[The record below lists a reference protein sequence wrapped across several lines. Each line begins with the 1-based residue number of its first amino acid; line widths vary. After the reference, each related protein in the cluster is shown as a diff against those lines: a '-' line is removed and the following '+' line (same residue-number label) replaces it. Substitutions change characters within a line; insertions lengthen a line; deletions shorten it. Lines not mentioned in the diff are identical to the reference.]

1 MPGRIGVVLPIWRRS
16 WRTPHAAEAE
26 VYCQYG
32 SCRVRRLDSPADCFA
47 CPERSNDFVRAKFA
61 SRIQGPSENTVP
73 GSKGSGDDL
82 ISRHPSSRPM
92 SLFQPIPNAGGA
104 DSTRP
109 LADRMRPRT
118 LEEYAGQEHLIGPG
132 KPLRVQIERDDSGS
146 MIFWGPP
153 GTGKTTLAKIIAN
166 MTKAEFI
173 EFSAVLAGIK
183 EIKQVM
189 ADAERARQY
198 GTRTIVFIDEIHRFN
213 KAQQDAFLPHVE
225 KGNIRLI
232 GATTENPSFEIN
244 SALLSRCRVYVLQPL
259 GEEQIV
265 TLLRR
270 ALTDGE
276 HGLGA
281 MNVTASDEVLQKI
294 ASYTSGDARSAYN
307 VLEVAVG
314 LAKASLLPNSGRDG
328 APIADP
334 VEITDD
340 IVRDALQKR
349 ILLYDK
355 TGEEHYNLI
364 SALHKSVRNSDPDA
378 ALYWLGRMLEAG
390 EDPLYVARRV
400 VRMAVEDIG
409 LADPNALSLCMAARD
424 AVDFIGMPEGN
435 LALAQAVVYLSV
447 APKSNALYTAYGDVQ
462 KDVEQTAAEAVP
474 LHLRN
479 APTSLMKGLGYG
491 RGYEYAHDLEGKV
504 ADMQCLPDNL
514 RDRVYYRPT
523 NEGIEKRI
531 RERMEEIKRQR
542 SEAAEASLT
551 RKKES

>member
-1 MPGRIGVVLPIWRRS
+1 MG
-16 WRTPHAAEAE
+16 
-26 VYCQYG
+26 
-32 SCRVRRLDSPADCFA
+32 
-47 CPERSNDFVRAKFA
+47 
-61 SRIQGPSENTVP
+61 
-73 GSKGSGDDL
+73 
-82 ISRHPSSRPM
+82 
-92 SLFQPIPNAGGA
+92 LFQPTPNADTA
-104 DSTRP
+104 PDRTRP

-132 KPLRVQIERDDSGS
+132 KPLRTQIERDDTGS
-146 MIFWGPP
+146 LIFWGPP
-153 GTGKTTLAKIIAN
+153 GTGKTTLAKIIAS

-198 GTRTIVFIDEIHRFN
+198 GTRTLVFIDEIHRFN

-244 SALLSRCRVYVLQPL
+244 SALLSRTRVYVLQPL
-259 GEEQIV
+259 TEDQIV
-265 TLLRR
+265 QLLKR
-270 ALTDGE
+270 ALADE
-276 HGLGA
+276 ERGLGA
-281 MNVTASDEVLQKI
+281 MKLRASDDVLKKI

-307 VLEVAVG
+307 VLEVAAG
-314 LAKASLLPNSGRDG
+314 LATSPLLGKDARDG
-328 APIADP
+328 APLLP
-334 VEITDD
+334 EITDD

-349 ILLYDK
+349 TLLYDK
-355 TGEEHYNLI
+355 AGEEHYNLI

-378 ALYWLGRMLEAG
+378 ALYWLGRMIEAG
-390 EDPLYVARRV
+390 EDPLYIARRV

-447 APKSNALYTAYGDVQ
+447 APKSNALYTAYGAVQ
-462 KDVEQTAAEAVP
+462 RDIEQTSAEPVP

-479 APTSLMKGLGYG
+479 APTGLMKGLGYG
-491 RGYEYAHDLEGKV
+491 KDYQYAHDVEGKV
-504 ADMQCLPDNL
+504 ANMQCLPENL
-514 RDRVYYRPT
+514 RDRIYYRPT

-531 RERMEEIKRQR
+531 RERMEETRKLRFPTPGNK
-542 SEAAEASLT
+542 AASRL
-551 RKKES
+551 KKES